1 MQTTRNTQIE
11 VYKLTYSDNLTRE
24 TVESPHPNCF
34 ARRLGAATFHRRGNF
49 VAAAFQFGSLLVF
62 LLDLVFLI
70 SLYGACLLSR
80 RGCSVVL
87 DTLVGVSPSLL
98 QGVSVASSH
107 SSLC

>member
-62 LLDLVFLI
+62 LLDLLI
-70 SLYGACLLSR
+70 FI
-80 RGCSVVL
+80 
-87 DTLVGVSPSLL
+87 VSFW
-98 QGVSVASSH
+98 
-107 SSLC
+107 